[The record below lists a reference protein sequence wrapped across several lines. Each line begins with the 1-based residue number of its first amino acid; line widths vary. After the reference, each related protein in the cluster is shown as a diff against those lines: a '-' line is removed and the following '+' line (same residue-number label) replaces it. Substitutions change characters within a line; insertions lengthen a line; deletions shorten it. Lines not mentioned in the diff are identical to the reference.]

1 MSYAVLALRA
11 GCGPV
16 VCTRPCHGFQGGYEA
31 VAGFAQRARTVLS
44 FGVSF
49 GQLARTV
56 LSFSA
61 NTRPRQLCGF
71 LETPHIL
78 AILPARGTPN

>member
-1 MSYAVLALRA
+1 MVPASVWAACN
-11 GCGPV
+11 GQGG
-16 VCTRPCHGFQGGYEA
+16 TRPWHGSRVGMGRVQWSGRYEA
-31 VAGFAQRARTVLS
+31 VAGFAQCAWTVLS

-61 NTRPRQLCGF
+61 NTRL
-71 LETPHIL
+71 
-78 AILPARGTPN
+78 

>member
-1 MSYAVLALRA
+1 M
-11 GCGPV
+11 
-16 VCTRPCHGFQGGYEA
+16 
-31 VAGFAQRARTVLS
+31 AGFAQCARTVLS

>member
-1 MSYAVLALRA
+1 MGRVQWSGR
-11 GCGPV
+11 
-16 VCTRPCHGFQGGYEA
+16 YEA
-31 VAGFAQRARTVLS
+31 VAGFAQCAWTVLS